1 MSGAD
6 RPAVC
11 ARSWEVEAARDGR
24 LSHKDLEGLRRHLTT
39 CAFCRVEQQRL
50 DALGETLRRLPP
62 LPDDVVAARRMRH
75 QLLADVNR
83 LVIEPAPVR
92 RRVSRVALA
101 SALGALALLTLAA
114 GHWLLRSRASQL
126 ALGSAAASSASQS
139 SSEVHVEITAHG
151 DAHWQ
156 KRQLGDELRIE
167 LEAGEISATIGQR
180 RPGQL
185 VRIQLPD
192 GWIDDLG
199 TVLSVQV
206 EEQRTLSVHVFEGR
220 VRLRLDGRDP
230 VELGAGDNWTAAP
243 VAIASGAAIAPAP
256 IPSPARTHLAGAQ
269 AVARPPTAATAT
281 HAGTATQVSG
291 AQSDA
296 TTDSAT
302 ARLAREEDEAYL
314 HIVSLARA
322 HQLNEARAAA
332 KDYLLRFPNGFRR
345 EEVLGVATR

>member
-1 MSGAD
+1 MTGAH
-6 RPAVC
+6 RPEPC

-50 DALGETLRRLPP
+50 DAFGETLRRLPP

-75 QLLADVNR
+75 QLLADLNR
-83 LVIEPAPVR
+83 LVIEPAPLR
-92 RRVSRVALA
+92 RRLSRLALA
-101 SALGALALLTLAA
+101 SALGALALLALAA
-114 GHWLLRSRASQL
+114 GHWLLRPHASQL
-126 ALGSAAASSASQS
+126 APGAAAASSASQS

-206 EEQRTLSVHVFEGR
+206 EEHRTLSVHVFEGR
-220 VRLRLDGRDP
+220 VRLRLDGREP
-230 VELGAGDNWTAAP
+230 VELGAGDNWTAEP
-243 VAIASGAAIAPAP
+243 VAIASAATNAPAP
-256 IPSPARTHLAGAQ
+256 IPSPARTHVAAAQ
-269 AVARPPTAATAT
+269 AAATPSTRA
-281 HAGTATQVSG
+281 A
-291 AQSDA
+291 AQGDA
-296 TTDSAT
+296 TADSTT

-345 EEVLGVATR
+345 EEVLGVATH